1 MRKKEKKADLFI
13 ERSLTNALDF
23 LKEAVFSEEIAS
35 SRGLLQSIS
44 PSVKIA
50 ALVIFLI
57 ATLLAKTLV
66 SLTALYLLTILLAVL
81 SGINIFSFIKRVW
94 VFIPIFTLIIAIP
107 AVFMQG
113 PYPAL
118 LFVLRVTTCVS
129 FAVAVTMTTKH
140 NRLIKALASM
150 GLPEM
155 FVRAL
160 DMVYRYIFLFIKIFE
175 EMHLSLKSRLIAPL
189 DGKNA
194 RRWVASRIAFM
205 FKRSL
210 AMSEGVYMAMLAR
223 GYGMG
228 TKK

>member
-1 MRKKEKKADLFI
+1 MKFLS
-13 ERSLTNALDF
+13 RSIKSALSF
-23 LKEAVFSEEIAS
+23 FKEAVFSEEVARSKGILQ
-35 SRGLLQSIS
+35 RIYPRLKILLFLSLIICACFLRDITQLAIFYIIS
-44 PSVKIA
+44 
-50 ALVIFLI
+50 
-57 ATLLAKTLV
+57 
-66 SLTALYLLTILLAVL
+66 ILLAML
-81 SGINIFSFIKRVW
+81 SGINIPFFVKRVW
-94 VFIPIFTLIIAIP
+94 FFIPIFTLIIAIP